1 MPERRKNEKL
11 SSYVSRC
18 MSVVKKE
25 NPSLTQD
32 QALGKCYGMGK
43 SFWKRKKNAK

>member
-1 MPERRKNEKL
+1 MPERRKGEKL
-11 SSYVSRC
+11 SKYVNRC
-18 MSVVKKE
+18 IPIVKKE
-25 NPSLTQD
+25 NSNLTQD